1 MDVIFPQSHT
11 DNIKFHREPFNI
23 IDCYNITF
31 LATIMDI
38 IFIFFCLR
46 KIGIPLTG
54 LHIICQ
60 TEI

>member
-1 MDVIFPQSHT
+1 MDVIFPQPHT
-11 DNIKFHREPFNI
+11 DNIKFLREPFNI
-23 IDCYNITF
+23 TDCYNITF

-38 IFIFFCLR
+38 ILIFFCLR